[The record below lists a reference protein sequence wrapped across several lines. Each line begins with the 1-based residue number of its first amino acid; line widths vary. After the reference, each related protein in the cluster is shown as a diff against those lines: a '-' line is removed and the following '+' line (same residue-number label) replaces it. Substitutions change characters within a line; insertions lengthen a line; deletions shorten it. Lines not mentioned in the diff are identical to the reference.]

1 MKFKLKPIEKK
12 WILYD
17 IGNSAFALLISTII
31 PIYFNYLAG
40 DAGISEVNYLA
51 YWGYATSAATV
62 IVAVLGPLLGTV
74 SDAAGRKKKI
84 FMIAL
89 LAGAF
94 GCVFLGFMQSWI
106 WFLLLFVFAK
116 SAYSL
121 SLVIYDSM
129 LTDITSEERMDEV
142 SARDMPGGIS
152 EAVFRLFAVCCWYC
166 FMIKWACRCRQRW
179 GFRFFW

>member
-62 IVAVLGPLLGTV
+62 IVAVLGRSLERSLMQREEK
-74 SDAAGRKKKI
+74 RK
-84 FMIAL
+84 
-89 LAGAF
+89 
-94 GCVFLGFMQSWI
+94 S
-106 WFLLLFVFAK
+106 
-116 SAYSL
+116 S
-121 SLVIYDSM
+121 
-129 LTDITSEERMDEV
+129 
-142 SARDMPGGIS
+142 
-152 EAVFRLFAVCCWYC
+152 
-166 FMIKWACRCRQRW
+166 
-179 GFRFFW
+179 

>member
-1 MKFKLKPIEKK
+1 MKSKLKPIEKK

-74 SDAAGRKKKI
+74 SDVAGRKKKI

-94 GCVFLGFMQSWI
+94 GCVFLGFMQS
-106 WFLLLFVFAK
+106 
-116 SAYSL
+116 
-121 SLVIYDSM
+121 
-129 LTDITSEERMDEV
+129 
-142 SARDMPGGIS
+142 
-152 EAVFRLFAVCCWYC
+152 
-166 FMIKWACRCRQRW
+166 
-179 GFRFFW
+179 

>member
-89 LAGAF
+89 LAGAL
-94 GCVFLGFMQSWI
+94 GCVFLGFM
-106 WFLLLFVFAK
+106 
-116 SAYSL
+116 
-121 SLVIYDSM
+121 
-129 LTDITSEERMDEV
+129 
-142 SARDMPGGIS
+142 
-152 EAVFRLFAVCCWYC
+152 RLFAVCCWYC
-166 FMIKWACRCRQRW
+166 FMIKWAFRCRQRW